1 MTGTDGMLD
10 LGGQHKANGFDSIA
24 RELYGSVVFRF
35 SATSK
40 PEY

>member
-1 MTGTDGMLD
+1 MTGTDGLLD
-10 LGGQHKANGFDSIA
+10 LGGQHKANGSDSE
-24 RELYGSVVFRF
+24 RVVWFCSFPF